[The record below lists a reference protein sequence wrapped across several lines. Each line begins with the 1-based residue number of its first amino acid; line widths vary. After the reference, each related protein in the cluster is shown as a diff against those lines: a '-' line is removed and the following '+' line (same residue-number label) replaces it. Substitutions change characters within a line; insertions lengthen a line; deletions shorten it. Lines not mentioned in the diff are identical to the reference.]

1 LLLSAVLR
9 RRCCWAA
16 DDDISS
22 PHGAQQQTRRTLLQ
36 RANDETDRRTDGYC
50 LCVQC
55 QAMITLVT
63 VGLGYSD
70 SNTEPCDGRADEAL
84 RQDEN
89 RHEREPVTHR
99 RRRRRRLLLLLVGM
113 VTVTIATL
121 GSVHITHTHIHTR
134 HTSADTS
141 DATA

>member
-1 LLLSAVLR
+1 
-9 RRCCWAA
+9 
-16 DDDISS
+16 
-22 PHGAQQQTRRTLLQ
+22 
-36 RANDETDRRTDGYC
+36 
-50 LCVQC
+50 
-55 QAMITLVT
+55 MITLVT

-99 RRRRRRLLLLLVGM
+99 RRRRLLLLLVAM

-121 GSVHITHTHIHTR
+121 GSVHITHTHTR